1 MNGKTTA
8 KHIMVVPGA
17 GNTKT
22 LGKIG
27 KEVRSTSTSNNYNE
41 GPYTSGPT
49 ALKEATLG
57 TYGAINNASTTI
69 PNATAPH
76 GMNEFHSYD
85 HNASYGGGGKIVC
98 SMMNNF
104 YGTPPTMN
112 KVWLKH
118 SANMKNAKI
127 YALGYH
133 TIFLPLVNFA
143 KKEGKINYIV
153 RKALE
158 EIAINR
164 TLDLKAEME
173 GTKRNTKGRIYRF
186 LLEPLSFCVG
196 YISEKLKK
204 RGQ

>member
-1 MNGKTTA
+1 MP
-8 KHIMVVPGA
+8 VPDIGLE
-17 GNTKT
+17 KS
-22 LGKIG
+22 LGKIRQELESLG
-27 KEVRSTSTSNNYNE
+27 ELSDYDD
-41 GPYTSGPT
+41 GPYTSNPTSLEQANTYQHGPGFNDIGGEGSN
-49 ALKEATLG
+49 LV
-57 TYGAINNASTTI
+57 
-69 PNATAPH
+69 APH
-76 GMNEFHSYD
+76 GMDEQSGYD
-85 HNASYGGGGKIVC
+85 QNAGLPDSGKIVC

-164 TLDLKAEME
+164 TLDLQAEME

-196 YISEKLKK
+196 YISKKLKN
-204 RGQ
+204 